1 MSKHAAPG
9 TQRRGSNPTF
19 SITDG
24 SSIWIE
30 RWKTNPARGF
40 NSISFVRDAVVIGSN
55 PIHRSLLKTRDTISK
70 PHSNSQD
77 QEIMF
82 REQCPDN
89 EICGPHSETI
99 GKNQTCH
106 VCNSVRIREH
116 RVMIQKKI
124 QKANALRRRKEMT
137 NIMILNT
144 NEFETKRSLETGR
157 RLFII
162 PFSEKQNIYA
172 IEGFRMDT

>member
-1 MSKHAAPG
+1 
-9 TQRRGSNPTF
+9 
-19 SITDG
+19 
-24 SSIWIE
+24 
-30 RWKTNPARGF
+30 
-40 NSISFVRDAVVIGSN
+40 
-55 PIHRSLLKTRDTISK
+55 
-70 PHSNSQD
+70 
-77 QEIMF
+77 
-82 REQCPDN
+82 
-89 EICGPHSETI
+89 
-99 GKNQTCH
+99 
-106 VCNSVRIREH
+106 
-116 RVMIQKKI
+116 MIQKKI